1 MTGTL
6 DTARPSDPSTRRSG
20 VAVAALFAVNGATF
34 SNWLPRLP
42 EIRDSLG
49 IDNAGL
55 GATLLGGGL
64 GGILG
69 SLLVGRV
76 MDRTGSRRL
85 VTIAACAL
93 SIGLPLVAF
102 APTAVALAALLTVL
116 GTLDVFNDVAMNAQG
131 VFVQERVGRSIMN
144 RLHAMWSLGFTG
156 GALVGSA
163 AMAAGLAVRTHL
175 LIVGAVLL
183 TTVLVVERWLVP
195 VDPPVRENEASEGAA
210 GSSTE
215 NVVPARR
222 VSPAVVAMA
231 LAAVAAAMLEV
242 MPNDWAAVYM
252 RDVFDAERAA
262 GFGTVAVAGAMLVG
276 RLGGDHVLDRIGER
290 RLLVGAL
297 VVCALGVAVTVVA
310 PTIPV
315 ALAGLAIWG
324 IGMSVVFPQLYATAA
339 RLPGTSA
346 GTGLGSMLLGQ
357 RFGGMLT
364 AVTVGVLAQW
374 RDLRF
379 AFAAVGMFSLL
390 VLAVTVG
397 RTARVAHDGALPVTD

>member
-1 MTGTL
+1 MTG
-6 DTARPSDPSTRRSG
+6 AGPSPDPSTRRAG
-20 VAVAALFAVNGATF
+20 LAVAVLFAVNGATY

-69 SLLVGRV
+69 SVLVGRV
-76 MDRTGSRRL
+76 MDGTGSKRL
-85 VTIAACAL
+85 VTWAACSL

-102 APTAVALAALLTVL
+102 APTALALAALLTVL
-116 GTLDVFNDVAMNAQG
+116 GTIDVSNDVAMNAQG
-131 VFVQERVGRSIMN
+131 VIVQDRIGRSIMN
-144 RLHAMWSLGFTG
+144 RLHAMWSLGFTA

-163 AMAAGLAVRTHL
+163 AMAAGIGVRSHL
-175 LIVGAVLL
+175 VAVGAVLL
-183 TTVLVVERWLVP
+183 VSVLVVERWLVP
-195 VDPPVRENEASEGAA
+195 VDPPVTQADTTAVDASPD
-210 GSSTE
+210 T
-215 NVVPARR
+215 RR
-222 VSPAVVAMA
+222 VSPVVVAIA
-231 LAAVAAAMLEV
+231 LAAVAAAMLEI

-252 RDVFDAERAA
+252 RDVLDADRAA
-262 GFGTVAVAGAMLVG
+262 GFGTVAVAGAMLIG
-276 RLGGDHVLDRIGER
+276 RLGGDHVLDRVGER
-290 RLLVGAL
+290 RLLGGAL
-297 VVCALGVAVTVVA
+297 VVCSLGVGVTVVA

-324 IGMSVVFPQLYATAA
+324 VGMSVVFPQLYATAA

-357 RFGGMLT
+357 RFGGMLA
-364 AVTVGVLAQW
+364 AVTVGALAEW

-379 AFAAVGMFSLL
+379 AFGLVAAVSLL
-390 VLAVTVG
+390 VLAITVG
-397 RTARVAHDGALPVTD
+397 RTVRSMVPAPRSPDASSAAGTR

>member
-1 MTGTL
+1 MTEVVS
-6 DTARPSDPSTRRSG
+6 RPDPSTRRSG
-20 VAVAALFAVNGATF
+20 LAVAVLFAVNGATF

-42 EIRDSLG
+42 EIRDALD
-49 IDNAGL
+49 IDNRGL

-69 SLLVGRV
+69 SILVGRV
-76 MDRTGSRRL
+76 MDGTGSRRL
-85 VTIAACAL
+85 VTLAACAL
-93 SIGLPLVAF
+93 SIGLPLVAI
-102 APTAVALAALLTVL
+102 APTALALAALLTVL

-131 VFVQERVGRSIMN
+131 VLVQERVGRSIMN

-163 AMAAGLAVRTHL
+163 AMAAGVGVRIHL
-175 LIVGAVLL
+175 LVVGAVLL
-183 TTVLVVERWLVP
+183 VTVLVVRRWLVP
-195 VDPPVRENEASEGAA
+195 VDPPVVTIDTDTVDASAA
-210 GSSTE
+210 T
-215 NVVPARR
+215 RR
-222 VSPAVVAMA
+222 LTPAVVAMA
-231 LAAVAAAMLEV
+231 LAALAAAMLEI

-252 RDVFDAERAA
+252 RDVLDAERAA
-262 GFGTVAVAGAMLVG
+262 GFGTVAVAGAMLIG
-276 RLGGDHVLDRIGER
+276 RLGGDHVLDRVGER
-290 RLLVGAL
+290 RLLTGAL
-297 VVCALGVAVTVVA
+297 VVCSLGVAVTVVA

-364 AVTVGVLAQW
+364 AVTVGVLAEW

-379 AFAAVGMFSLL
+379 AFAAVGSISLL
-390 VLAVTVG
+390 VLAITVG
-397 RTARVAHDGALPVTD
+397 RTVRSVGHTPSATAPSSASGAH

>member
-1 MTGTL
+1 M
-6 DTARPSDPSTRRSG
+6 
-20 VAVAALFAVNGATF
+20 
-34 SNWLPRLP
+34 
-42 EIRDSLG
+42 
-49 IDNAGL
+49 DN
-55 GATLLGGGL
+55 
-64 GGILG
+64 
-69 SLLVGRV
+69 
-76 MDRTGSRRL
+76 TGSKRL
-85 VTIAACAL
+85 VTIAACSL

-102 APTAVALAALLTVL
+102 APTALALAALLTVL

-163 AMAAGLAVRTHL
+163 AMATGLAVRTHL
-175 LIVGAVLL
+175 VIVGAVLL
-183 TTVLVVERWLVP
+183 VTVLAVERWLVP
-195 VDPPVRENEASEGAA
+195 VDPPVRDDDAASDAVGAGVDGVA
-210 GSSTE
+210 TE
-215 NVVPARR
+215 RR
-222 VSPAVVAMA
+222 VSPVVVAMA

-252 RDVFDAERAA
+252 RDVFDADRAA

-297 VVCALGVAVTVVA
+297 VVCALGVTVTVVA

-315 ALAGLAIWG
+315 ALVGLAIWG

-364 AVTVGVLAQW
+364 AVTVGTLAQW

-379 AFAAVGMFSLL
+379 AFAAVGALSLL

-397 RTARVAHDGALPVTD
+397 RTARVTVIRPPAPASDRPTQQCGP